1 MLLWDSVRDS
11 NLGTISA
18 ESSSEGEKPY
28 DLPTDCALTECPHP
42 GQLEAGQRLAHVGL
56 GDSQL
61 DPPLLE
67 PLGEGF

>member
-11 NLGTISA
+11 NLGIFIVEMNSD
-18 ESSSEGEKPY
+18 EERLY
-28 DLPTDCALTECPHP
+28 LLPTNGALTEGPHP
-42 GQLEAGQRLAHVGL
+42 GQLEAGQRLAHVRL
-56 GDSQL
+56 GDAQL

>member
-28 DLPTDCALTECPHP
+28 HLPTDCALTESPHP
-42 GQLEAGQRLAHVGL
+42 GQLEAGQRLAHVSL

>member
-11 NLGTISA
+11 NLGTKSA
-18 ESSSEGEKPY
+18 ERNSDEEKLY
-28 DLPTDCALTECPHP
+28 HLPTDCALTERPHP

-56 GDSQL
+56 GDAQL